1 MIVWS
6 DRHCCVFVDRA
17 PDDKCDC
24 LQDFCVR
31 DYAPKDRITV
41 TEAQKDNVLDD
52 LFFNREKN
60 LLELSYMMSLRSI
73 PNNEKFL
80 SENKQICERLAQRLG
95 ELQFDVELV
104 EVKNNPK
111 KPGHWMIFA
120 DHFGTPAKNVVLIYG
135 NIGVVPV
142 GPDDGWTHKPFSLTR
157 EDGKL
162 YARGLTHK
170 KGAVICW
177 IQAIDAWLQRT
188 GELPVNIRF
197 IIDTDPNANLLVM
210 RKVLDER
217 KDFFVGVDLVLDTTN
232 KWVANGKAVLSINHP
247 GYIHFEFEVKS
258 KETIDDDPE
267 KFEQPTE
274 APMPARMDPMA
285 EMCMMM
291 NTLMVGGQ
299 CQVQGLQRHLLP
311 LTQYDWDIL
320 SLTEDGVMEYKARYG
335 VSKLV
340 HEQSAA
346 EFLKYRW
353 CLPAMTMHS
362 VKSKQLGSQRDFIP
376 MPEALATFSV
386 KLLADQ
392 SIEYV
397 TYRIRDHFNQA
408 YSRLNCSN
416 HAYLRVT
423 DSLKPLNGARYDHF
437 VLAARRAYEEVF
449 HVIALIPDT
458 IVIAM
463 PMVNEVR
470 RYCADN
476 VQVIGLP
483 FCSIHKKPLAKDEHM
498 GERSFQ
504 KMQQLFATLL
514 FELALVPPECKCS
527 KIPDFCMKEGKAT
540 DRDFIHQ
547 TLPINYKTSHVL
559 FEVNPGAVDNIYN
572 LRNSLPTV
580 KEILLG
586 KDIPDLDPKPGTS
599 VRFFP

>member
-6 DRHCCVFVDRA
+6 DRNCCVFVDRS
-17 PDDKCDC
+17 PDDTCDC
-24 LQDFCVR
+24 MQDFCVR

-41 TEAQKDNVLDD
+41 TEAQRDSVLDD
-52 LFFNREKN
+52 LFFHREKN
-60 LLELSYMMSLRSI
+60 LIELSHMMSLRSI
-73 PNNEKFL
+73 ARNEKYL
-80 SENKQICERLAQRLG
+80 SENKQICERIAQRLG

-104 EVKNNPK
+104 EVKHQPK

-135 NIGVVPV
+135 NIGVLPV
-142 GPDDGWTHKPFSLTR
+142 SREDGWTHDPFHLTR
-157 EDGKL
+157 EDGQL

-177 IQAIDAWLQRT
+177 IQAIDAWMRRT

-197 IIDTDPNANLLVM
+197 IIDTDVNANLLLL

-217 KDFFVGVDLVLDTTN
+217 KEFFVGVDLVLDTTN
-232 KWVANGKAVLSINHP
+232 KWIANGKAVLSINHP
-247 GYIHFEFEVKS
+247 GYIHFEIEVKS
-258 KETIDDDPE
+258 KETNEQDPDKE
-267 KFEQPTE
+267 AEPTE
-274 APMPARMDPMA
+274 AAPKPARMDPMA
-285 EMCMMM
+285 EMCMLMS
-291 NTLMVGGQ
+291 TLMAGGQ

-320 SLTEDGVMEYKARYG
+320 NLTEDGFMEFKARYD
-335 VSKLV
+335 VSKLP
-340 HEQSAA
+340 HEQSTA

-362 VKSKQLGSQRDFIP
+362 VRSKQLGSQRDFLP
-376 MPEALATFSV
+376 MTEALATFSV

-392 SIEYV
+392 SIDYV
-397 TYRIRDHFNQA
+397 TYRIRDHLNQA
-408 YSRLNCSN
+408 YNHFNCTN
-416 HAYLRVT
+416 QAYLRVT
-423 DSLKPLNGARYDHF
+423 DTLKPLNGARHDRF

-458 IVIAM
+458 IVIGM

-476 VQVIGLP
+476 VPVIGLP
-483 FCSIHKKPLAKDEHM
+483 FCAIHKKPQQKDEHM
-498 GERSFQ
+498 GERTFQ
-504 KMQQLFATLL
+504 KMQQLFATIL

-540 DRDFIHQ
+540 ERDFIHQ
-547 TLPINYKTSHVL
+547 TMPQNYKKSHVL
-559 FEVNPGAVDNIYN
+559 FEINPGAVDN
-572 LRNSLPTV
+572 SPHSHKTLPTA

-586 KDIPDLDPKPGTS
+586 DLNPEPGTS
-599 VRFFP
+599 VR